1 MRKFLPLV
9 ISIGGT
15 LAVGGLAAWL
25 TRDSYGIYSILEKPA
40 LSPPAAL
47 FPIVWGVLY
56 VLMGISVYLIYR
68 SDCRNKDSLI
78 ELYIIQLAVNF
89 VWPLIFFNW
98 QMFFAAF
105 VWLVLLWVLIILMA
119 VLFYRCDKRAAYLLI
134 PYILWVTFAGYLN
147 YMVYLLN

>member
-1 MRKFLPLV
+1 MKKLLPLI

-25 TRDSYGIYSILEKPA
+25 TRDSYGIYSMLEKPA
-40 LSPPAAL
+40 LSPPAVL
-47 FPIVWGVLY
+47 FPIVWGILY

-68 SDCRNKDSLI
+68 SDCKNKDSLI

-98 QMFFAAF
+98 QMFFASF
-105 VWLVLLWVLIILMA
+105 IWLVLLWFLIILMT
-119 VLFYRCDKRAAYLLI
+119 VLFFRCSRTAAYLLI
-134 PYILWVTFAGYLN
+134 PYLLWVTFAGYLN
-147 YMVYLLN
+147 YSVYLLN

>member
-1 MRKFLPLV
+1 MKKFLPLI

-25 TRDSYGIYSILEKPA
+25 TRDSYGIYSMLEKPA
-40 LSPPAAL
+40 LSPPAVL
-47 FPIVWGVLY
+47 FPIVWGILY

-68 SDCRNKDSLI
+68 SDCKNKDSLI

-98 QMFFAAF
+98 QMFFASF
-105 VWLVLLWVLIILMA
+105 IWLVLLWFLIILMT
-119 VLFYRCDKRAAYLLI
+119 VLFFRCSRTAAYLLI
-134 PYILWVTFAGYLN
+134 PYLLWVTFAGYLN
-147 YMVYLLN
+147 YSVYLLN

>member
-1 MRKFLPLV
+1 MKKLLPLI

-25 TRDSYGIYSILEKPA
+25 TRDSYGIYSMLEKPA
-40 LSPPAAL
+40 LSPPAVL
-47 FPIVWGVLY
+47 FPIVWGILY

-68 SDCRNKDSLI
+68 SDCKNKDSLI

-98 QMFFAAF
+98 QMFFASF
-105 VWLVLLWVLIILMA
+105 IWLVLLWFLIILMT
-119 VLFYRCDKRAAYLLI
+119 VLFFRCSRTAAYLLI
-134 PYILWVTFAGYLN
+134 PYLLWVTFAGYLN